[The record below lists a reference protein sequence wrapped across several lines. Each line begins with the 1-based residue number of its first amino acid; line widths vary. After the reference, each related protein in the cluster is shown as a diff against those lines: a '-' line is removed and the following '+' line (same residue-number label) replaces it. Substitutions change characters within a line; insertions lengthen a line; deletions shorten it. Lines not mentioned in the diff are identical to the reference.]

1 MVAERK
7 KLRMDKE
14 QYALYRQTYMQW
26 RKKSDLVVD
35 AGLSISDAYGSD
47 VPKINTDMYLRLKN
61 MYLKQFTEFE
71 ENYEDCNDAEKEE
84 LRRRKTIIKWI
95 QEDDLVSVMLQEV
108 AEKLMKMSE
117 VGVDPIEAELNLHF
131 VHQLLKFA

>member
-7 KLRMDKE
+7 RLHMDKE

>member
-1 MVAERK
+1 
-7 KLRMDKE
+7 MDKE

-47 VPKINTDMYLRLKN
+47 VPKVNTDMYLRLKN

>member
-7 KLRMDKE
+7 KLHMDKE

>member
-7 KLRMDKE
+7 KLHMDKE

-95 QEDDLVSVMLQEV
+95 
-108 AEKLMKMSE
+108 
-117 VGVDPIEAELNLHF
+117 
-131 VHQLLKFA
+131 